1 VRRDQRVELLL
12 TREHRRHE
20 PPHETREAAAQPRS
34 AGRLRRQDAEPV
46 ANRRNVEIEGNGG
59 RLPVDGT
66 RQRAIDVGQR
76 LVVLPVGRIAFRYA
90 TVDFAAVHAVTF
102 MP

>member
-1 VRRDQRVELLL
+1 MRRDQRVELLL